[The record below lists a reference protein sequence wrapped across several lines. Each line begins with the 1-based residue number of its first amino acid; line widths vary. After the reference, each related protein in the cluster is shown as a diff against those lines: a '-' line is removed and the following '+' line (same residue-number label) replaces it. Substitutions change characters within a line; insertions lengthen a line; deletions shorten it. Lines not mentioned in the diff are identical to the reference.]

1 MKKFQEFFLDYVIRG
16 RKSPVKNREHVGQ
29 NMMILSIFL
38 FFVFIINFVIIIG
51 TDHKFGVNLSQ
62 GAKEVYQETVTVQAK
77 RGTIYDRNGVAIAVD
92 STTYSIYAVLDK
104 SFVSATGEKLYVQP
118 SQFDTVADILNKELG
133 MKKKSVISQ
142 LKQKGLFQVSF
153 GTSGSGI
160 SFSKM
165 TTIRKAMEKAGIKGV
180 AFSTSPG
187 RMYPN
192 GTFASELIGLAALT
206 ENKDGSKSLVGKTGL
221 EASLNKILS
230 GKDGTI
236 IYEKDKNGNT
246 LLGTG
251 KTVKKAVD
259 GKDVYTTLS
268 EPIQTFLETKMDV
281 FQNETKGVLASA
293 TLVNAKTGEI
303 LATSQRPSYNAD
315 TLEGLN
321 NKKYNWKSALYQN
334 NFEPGSTMKVM
345 TLAAAIDEGVFKP
358 NDVYSNAN
366 GLKIADATIQDWS
379 INEGIS
385 TGQYMTYAQGFAYSS
400 NVGMTKLE
408 QKMGNKTWLD
418 YLTKFK
424 FGFPT
429 RFGIGDEEAGIFP
442 SDNIVTQAMSAFG
455 QGISVTQIQML
466 RAFSAIANNGA
477 MLEPQFINQ
486 IYDPNTGTYRTA
498 EKEVVGKPV
507 SKKAASETRDYM
519 VNVGTDPVFGTLYSA
534 STGPIVKVGN
544 MSVAVKSG
552 TAQIAKDDGSGYI
565 EGGKT
570 NYVFSVVAM
579 VPSDNP
585 DFIMYVTI
593 QQPEHWSG
601 MFWADVIN
609 PVLEE
614 AYLMKDTLVKPSPE
628 SDSKTTAYKLPN
640 FIGEKP
646 GNTSDELRRNLV
658 QPIVLGNGDKIVKMS
673 KAKETNLTNNQ
684 QILLLTNNF
693 ETLPDMYGWTKEN
706 VEKFAKWT
714 GIEVQYKGS
723 KKGRVVSQ
731 SVDVGKSLKKIKKI
745 DIKLGD

>member
-1 MKKFQEFFLDYVIRG
+1 MKRLQKLFLDYVIQG
-16 RKSPVKNREHVGQ
+16 RKTPVKNREHVGQ

-51 TDHKFGVNLSQ
+51 TDRKFGVDLSQ
-62 GAKEVYQETVTVQAK
+62 GAKQVYQETVTVQAK

-104 SFVSATGEKLYVQP
+104 SFVSATGEKLFVQP
-118 SQFDTVADILNKELG
+118 KQFDKVADILTKELG
-133 MKKKSVISQ
+133 MKKKNVLSQ

-165 TTIRKAMEKAGIKGV
+165 TTIRKEMEKAGIKGV

-192 GTFASELIGLAALT
+192 GTFSSELIGLAALT
-206 ENKDGSKSLVGKTGL
+206 ENKDGSKSLIGKTGL
-221 EASLNKILS
+221 EAALNNILS

-268 EPIQTFLETKMDV
+268 EPIQTFLETRMDA
-281 FQNETKGVLASA
+281 FQAEAKGVLASA

-303 LATSQRPSYNAD
+303 LATSQRPTYNAD

-345 TLAAAIDEGVFKP
+345 TLASAIDNGVFKP
-358 NDVYSNAN
+358 NDVFSNAN

-385 TGQYMTYAQGFAYSS
+385 TGQYMTYAQGFSYSS

-424 FGFPT
+424 FGYPT
-429 RFGIGDEEAGIFP
+429 RFGTGDEESGIFP

-466 RAFSAIANNGA
+466 RAFLAIANNGS

-486 IYDPNTGTYRTA
+486 IYDPNSATYRTA
-498 EKEVVGKPV
+498 KKEVVGKPV
-507 SKKAASETRDYM
+507 SKKAASETREYM
-519 VNVGTDPVFGTLYSA
+519 VNVGTDPVFGTLYSQ
-534 STGPIVKVGN
+534 STGPIIKVGS
-544 MSVAVKSG
+544 MPVSVKSG
-552 TAQIAKDDGSGYI
+552 TAEIAKEDGSGYI

-570 NYVFSVVAM
+570 NYVLSVVAM

-614 AYLMKDTLVKPSPE
+614 AYLMQDTLLKPAPE
-628 SDSKTTAYKLPN
+628 SASKSTPYYLPD
-640 FIGEKP
+640 FVGQKP
-646 GNTSDELRRNLV
+646 GPTADELRRNLV

-673 KAKETNLTNNQ
+673 KTKNTNLPNNEQ
-684 QILLLTNNF
+684 VLLLTNNL
-693 ETLPDMYGWTKEN
+693 ESVPDMHAWTKEN
-706 VEKFAKWT
+706 VKKFAKWS

-723 KKGRVVSQ
+723 KKGRVISQ
-731 SVDVGKSLKKIKKI
+731 SIEPGKSLKKISKI
-745 DIKLGD
+745 KVKLGD

>member
-1 MKKFQEFFLDYVIRG
+1 MKKFQKYFLDYAVRD
-16 RKSPVKNREHVGQ
+16 RKTPVKNRIHVGQ
-29 NMMILSIFL
+29 NMMILSIFM

-51 TDHKFGVNLSQ
+51 TDHKFGVNLSE
-62 GAKEVYQETVTVQAK
+62 GAKKVYQETVKVQAK
-77 RGTIYDRNGVAIAVD
+77 RGTIFDRNGVAIAVD

-104 SFVSATGEKLYVQP
+104 KFVSATGEKLYVQP
-118 SQFDTVADILNKELG
+118 SQFETVANILKEQLG
-133 MKKKSVISQ
+133 MNKKEVIKQ

-160 SFSKM
+160 SYSKM
-165 TTIRKAMEKAGIKGV
+165 STIRKEMEKAKIKGV

-192 GTFASELIGLAALT
+192 GTFASEFIGLAALH

-221 EASLNKILS
+221 ESSLNTLLS

-236 IYEKDKNGNT
+236 TYEKDRNGNT

-251 KTVKKAVD
+251 KTIKKAVD

-281 FQNETKGVLASA
+281 FQEKAKGVLTSA
-293 TLVNAKTGEI
+293 TLVNAKTGEV

-321 NKKYNWKSALYQN
+321 NKNYNWKSALYQN

-358 NDVYSNAN
+358 NETYSNAN
-366 GLKIADATIQDWS
+366 GLTIADATIQDWS

-408 QKMGNKTWLD
+408 QKMGNETWLD
-418 YLTKFK
+418 YLEKFK
-424 FGFPT
+424 FGYPT
-429 RFGIGDEEAGIFP
+429 RFGTGNEESGIFP

-466 RAFSAIANNGA
+466 RAFTAISNNGV
-477 MLEPQFINQ
+477 MLEPQFINK
-486 IYDPNTGTYRTA
+486 IYDPNSATYRIA
-498 EKEVVGKPV
+498 SKEVIGKPV
-507 SKKAASETRDYM
+507 SKKAASETREYM
-519 VNVGTDPVFGTLYSA
+519 VTVGTDPVYGTLYSK
-534 STGPIVKVGN
+534 SKGPIIKVGN
-544 MSVAVKSG
+544 LPIAVKSG
-552 TAQIAKDDGSGYI
+552 TAQIASENGSGYL
-565 EGGKT
+565 EGGQT

-585 DFIMYVTI
+585 DFMMYVTI

-601 MFWADVIN
+601 MFWEDVVN

-614 AYLMKDTLVKPSPE
+614 AYLMQETLQSPSTSE
-628 SDSKTTAYKLPN
+628 KETTYKLPDFVGKN
-640 FIGEKP
+640 P
-646 GNTSDELRRNLV
+646 GHVSDELRRNLV
-658 QPIVLGNGDKIVKMS
+658 QPIVLGNGRKIS
-673 KAKETNLTNNQ
+673 KLSKSKGTSLKANQ
-684 QILLLTNNF
+684 QILLLTNKLD
-693 ETLPDMYGWTKEN
+693 TLPDMYGWSKKNSET
-706 VEKFAKWT
+706 FAKWT
-714 GIEVQYKGS
+714 GLEIQYKGS
-723 KKGRVVSQ
+723 EKGRVIKQ
-731 SVDVGKSLKKIKKI
+731 SASVGKSLKKIKTLKI
-745 DIKLGD
+745 TLGE

>member
-1 MKKFQEFFLDYVIRG
+1 MNKLIKGFIDYAVRD
-16 RKSPVKNREHVGQ
+16 RKTPVKNREHVGQ

-51 TDHKFGVNLSQ
+51 TDRKFGVNLSE
-62 GAKEVYQETVTVQAK
+62 GAKNVYQETVTVQAK
-77 RGTIYDRNGVAIAVD
+77 RGTIYDRNGIAIAVD

-118 SQFDTVADILNKELG
+118 SQFDTVATILNKQLEI
-133 MKKKSVISQ
+133 KKKDVIKQ
-142 LKQKGLFQVSF
+142 LRRSGLFQVSF
-153 GTSGSGI
+153 GTPGSGI
-160 SFSKM
+160 SYSKM
-165 TTIRKAMEKAGIKGV
+165 TTIRKEMEEAKIKGV
-180 AFSTSPG
+180 AFTTSPG

-192 GTFASELIGLAALT
+192 GTFASEFIGLASLH

-221 EASLNKILS
+221 EASMDSTLS

-236 IYEKDKNGNT
+236 TYEKDRNGNT

-251 KTVKKAVD
+251 KTVKKAID
-259 GKDVYTTLS
+259 GKDVYTTIS
-268 EPIQTFLETKMDV
+268 EPIQTFLEAQMDV
-281 FQNETKGVLASA
+281 FQKKAKGVLSSA

-321 NKKYNWKSALYQN
+321 NKNYNWKSALYQN

-345 TLAAAIDEGVFKP
+345 TLASAIDNGIFKP

-366 GLKIADATIQDWS
+366 GLTIADATIQDWS

-408 QKMGNKTWLD
+408 QKMGGKTWLD
-418 YLTKFK
+418 YLSKFK

-429 RFGIGDEEAGIFP
+429 RFGIGDEESGIFP
-442 SDNIVTQAMSAFG
+442 GDNIVTQAMSAFG
-455 QGISVTQIQML
+455 QGISVTEIQML
-466 RAFSAIANNGA
+466 RAFSAIANNGV
-477 MLEPQFINQ
+477 MLEPKFISK
-486 IYDPNTGTYRTA
+486 IYDPNNGSYRTSR
-498 EKEVVGKPV
+498 KEVIGKPV

-519 VNVGTDPVFGTLYSA
+519 VTVGTDPVFGTLYSK
-534 STGPIVKVGN
+534 SSGPIIKVGDLP
-544 MSVAVKSG
+544 VAVKSG
-552 TAQIAKDDGSGYI
+552 TAQIAAENGSGYL
-565 EGGKT
+565 EGGQT

-585 DFIMYVTI
+585 DFIMYVTV

-601 MFWADVIN
+601 LFWQDVVN

-614 AYLMKDTLVKPSPE
+614 AYLMQETLAEPPADAK
-628 SDSKTTAYKLPN
+628 KGTAYKLPD
-640 FIGEKP
+640 FIGQSP
-646 GNTSDELRRNLV
+646 GATADELRQNLV
-658 QPIVLGNGDKIVKMS
+658 QPIVLGTGRKIVKMS
-673 KAKETNLTNNQ
+673 KSKGTNLVENQ
-684 QILLLTNNF
+684 QLLILTDKLT
-693 ETLPDMYGWTKEN
+693 TVPDMYGWTKSN

-714 GIEVQYKGS
+714 GIEVSYKGS
-723 KKGRVVSQ
+723 GSGRVTKQ
-731 SVDVGKSLKKIKKI
+731 NAEVGKSLHKIKKI
-745 DIKLGD
+745 TITLGD